1 MDTKKADKYPLN
13 ACFRAFCGTLYA
25 VAHILLIRE
34 IRASR
39 ASLFEQPSD
48 GRFACLMSGV
58 CSVQNE
64 RLRGVFVVVFVVVF
78 GVRCRGIKIELTFVT
93 PFAGRN

>member
-1 MDTKKADKYPLN
+1 MLLACVYTRSYALIMRWCVPVSGVPWYMDTKKADKYPLN
-13 ACFRAFCGTLYA
+13 AYFRAFCGTLYA

-58 CSVQNE
+58 VQRPE
-64 RLRGVFVVVFVVVF
+64 
-78 GVRCRGIKIELTFVT
+78 
-93 PFAGRN
+93 